1 MDVLDGAID
10 FIAFLYALLF
20 FPAPF
25 FWLLIHPAIRFWR
38 RFGRRAYWVA
48 IPVWDGFAGVLLL
61 YREEILGNR
70 FDRTAPIWMLG
81 IVLVAGGI
89 WLNRQVRQQFT
100 WKRMIGL
107 PEINPGKHP
116 GGVVRS
122 GIYGWMRHP
131 RYMEFMLTF
140 TGLAF
145 LTSAPGI
152 FVLAILTF
160 LMYLIVA
167 PLEERELRDQYGAE
181 YTAYAREVPRF
192 LPRLRWRSSSPI
204 SSGTGGSHA

>member
-1 MDVLDGAID
+1 MEILDVAID

-25 FWLLIHPAIRFWR
+25 FWLVIHPAIRFWR
-38 RFGRRAYWVA
+38 RFGRQAYWVA
-48 IPVWDGFAGVLLL
+48 LPVWAGFGSLLFFF
-61 YREEILGNR
+61 RGDILGNR
-70 FDRTAPIWMLG
+70 LERTISHWILG
-81 IVLVAGGI
+81 LILVALGI
-89 WLNRQVRQQFT
+89 WLNRQVRRQFT
-100 WKRMIGL
+100 WRRLIGL
-107 PEINPGKHP
+107 PEINPRKNP

-131 RYMEFMLTF
+131 RYMEFVLTF
-140 TGLAF
+140 AGLAF

-167 PLEERELRDQYGAE
+167 PLEERELRQQYGDDYAV
-181 YTAYAREVPRF
+181 YAREVPRF
-192 LPRLRWRSSSPI
+192 LPRLRRRS
-204 SSGTGGSHA
+204 

>member
-1 MDVLDGAID
+1 MALPVWAG
-10 FIAFLYALLF
+10 FGSLLF
-20 FPAPF
+20 FF
-25 FWLLIHPAIRFWR
+25 R
-38 RFGRRAYWVA
+38 
-48 IPVWDGFAGVLLL
+48 DD
-61 YREEILGNR
+61 ILGNR
-70 FDRTAPIWMLG
+70 WERTISHWILG
-81 IVLVAGGI
+81 LILVALGI

-100 WKRMIGL
+100 WRRLIGL
-107 PEINPGKHP
+107 PEINPRKNP

-131 RYMEFMLTF
+131 RYMEFVLTF

-167 PLEERELRDQYGAE
+167 PLEERELRQQYGDDYAV
-181 YTAYAREVPRF
+181 YAREVPRF
-192 LPRLRWRSSSPI
+192 LPRLRRRS
-204 SSGTGGSHA
+204 